1 MLSSFKGSASAALLV
16 VSILIPGCRH
26 SKDNPIDLP
35 DAQGIYSD
43 IKYLDSLMQSP
54 QTDSIS
60 TASLKIEALLGT
72 YNNRNQTPDEQAILD
87 SINRIYSLTSGF
99 LRYCVDSRSNLE
111 LLKQDVSA
119 TEIQYK
125 SGKIKAEYFI
135 NALVESE
142 QTLVDINNR
151 FDIDRSKVL
160 DALRRF
166 GQLQIMLTSQSA
178 AQPF

>member
-1 MLSSFKGSASAALLV
+1 MHSSLKGFGILALLAG
-16 VSILIPGCRH
+16 SLLIPGCRH
-26 SKDNPIDLP
+26 TKEKPIDLP
-35 DAQGIYSD
+35 DAQGIYLD
-43 IKYLDSLMQSP
+43 IKYLDSLLQSP

-60 TASLKIEALLGT
+60 DVSLKIETLLKG
-72 YNNRNQTPDEQAILD
+72 YNHRNQSPDEQAILD
-87 SINRIYSLTSGF
+87 SINRIFSLTSGF

-125 SGKIKAEYFI
+125 SGKVKAEYFI

-151 FDIDRSKVL
+151 FSIDRWRVL

-166 GQLQIMLTSQSA
+166 RQLQTMLASQSA
-178 AQPF
+178 LQPF